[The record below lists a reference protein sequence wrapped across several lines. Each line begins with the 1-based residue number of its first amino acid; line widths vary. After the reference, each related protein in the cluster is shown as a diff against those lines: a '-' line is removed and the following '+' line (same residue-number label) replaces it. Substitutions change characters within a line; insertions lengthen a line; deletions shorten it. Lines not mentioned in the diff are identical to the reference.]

1 MAATELRGKVRWLI
15 TIRAIISTI
24 LLGSAIV
31 AQITAPGSLPIDPLF
46 FLIGLT
52 FTLTIVYA
60 LTLRLVE
67 RWRWLVDL
75 QLGGDA
81 LIVSAFI
88 LATGGITSYFA
99 SLYVLPIVAG
109 STVQFRRGGLMVA
122 PLSGSLAE
130 SVRSAGAQLE
140 QASTEIADLQ
150 AFNAH
155 VIDSLPSGL
164 VTTDRQ
170 QRVLTFNRAAEAITG
185 LSFGAVV
192 GRPLIEVLQMP

>member
-1 MAATELRGKVRWLI
+1 MAATELRRKVRWLI
-15 TIRAIISTI
+15 AIRALISTI

-31 AQITAPGSLPIDPLF
+31 AQIAAPGSPPINPLF

-60 LTLRLVE
+60 LTLRFVE
-67 RWRWLVDL
+67 RYRWLVDL

-88 LATGGITSYFA
+88 LATGGVTSYFA

-122 PLSGSLAE
+122 TLSAALYGGLVVGQYFAASGIVSVSWFAEPAVVLPLRSVAQYTVALNVFGFFAAALLSGSLAE
-130 SVRSAGAQLE
+130 NVRSAGAQLE
-140 QASTEIADLQ
+140 QASTEIA
-150 AFNAH
+150 
-155 VIDSLPSGL
+155 
-164 VTTDRQ
+164 
-170 QRVLTFNRAAEAITG
+170 
-185 LSFGAVV
+185 
-192 GRPLIEVLQMP
+192 